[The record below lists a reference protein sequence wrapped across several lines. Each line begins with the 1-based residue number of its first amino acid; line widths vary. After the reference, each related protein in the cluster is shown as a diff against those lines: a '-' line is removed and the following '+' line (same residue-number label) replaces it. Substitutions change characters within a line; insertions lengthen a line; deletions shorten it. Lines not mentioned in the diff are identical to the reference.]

1 MQQWDDSWELP
12 AWGRGI
18 WELTGDL
25 QDWLTRLSARQ
36 GWLLLFL
43 PHTSASLA
51 LLENADPDVQSDILD
66 FLARL
71 APDGDPRYRHQNEGK
86 DDMAAHLRSLLGGQ
100 SLQLPVR
107 EKRLCL
113 GTWQGVYLLEHRE
126 QPRQRRL
133 LLSFLGE
140 IGS

>member
-12 AWGRGI
+12 ARGRGI
-18 WELTGDL
+18 WELTADL
-25 QDWLTRLSARQ
+25 QEWLIRLDARQ

-51 LLENADPDVQSDILD
+51 LLENADPDVQADILD
-66 FLARL
+66 FLTRL

-100 SLQLPVR
+100 SLQLLIR
-107 EKRLCL
+107 ERRLCL
-113 GTWQGVYLLEHRE
+113 GTWQGVYLLEHRV
-126 QPRQRRL
+126 QPRQRHL

-140 IGS
+140 TGQ

>member
-43 PHTSASLA
+43 PHTSASMA
-51 LLENADPDVQSDILD
+51 LLENADPDVQADILD

>member
-51 LLENADPDVQSDILD
+51 LLENADPDVQADILD